1 MPEKYPRPHLNFSRR
16 LAVLI
21 SGRGSNLQSLIDASA
36 GGDLDATVAIVISSR
51 AEAQGL
57 SRARAAGIEAT
68 CLRPGDYSSRDDY
81 DRAILS
87 VLNERDVGV
96 VCLAGFMRRIG
107 APLLDAFPNRILN
120 IHPSLLPAF
129 PGLDAQRQALE
140 HGVRVS
146 GATVHLVA
154 SELDSGPIVLQAAV
168 PVLDTDT
175 VETLSARILVEE
187 HRLYPE
193 AIQIVLDGHW
203 KVEGRTFMRLPAGA
217 SALPLRAGS

>member
-1 MPEKYPRPHLNFSRR
+1 MPSEKSTRPHFSRR
-16 LAVLI
+16 LAVLV
-21 SGRGSNLQSLIDASA
+21 SGRGSNLQSIIDASA
-36 GGDLDATVAIVISSR
+36 QGHLEATVAIVISSR
-51 AEAQGL
+51 PEAQGL

-81 DRAILS
+81 DRAIVS
-87 VLNERDVGV
+87 VLNGRDVGV
-96 VCLAGFMRRIG
+96 ICLAGFMRLVG
-107 APLLDAFPNRILN
+107 APLLGAFPNRILN

-203 KVEGRTFMRLPAGA
+203 KVEGRKFIRLPAEA
-217 SALPLRAGS
+217 SAMPLRAGS

>member
-1 MPEKYPRPHLNFSRR
+1 VNRR
-16 LAVLI
+16 LAVLV
-21 SGRGSNLQSLIDASA
+21 SGRGSNLQSIIEASA
-36 GGDLDATVAIVISSR
+36 RADLDATVAVVISNR

-57 SRARAAGIEAT
+57 SRARAAGIEAM

-81 DRAILS
+81 DRAIVS
-87 VLNERDVGV
+87 VLNDRDIGII
-96 VCLAGFMRRIG
+96 CLAGFMRRLG
-107 APLLDAFPNRILN
+107 APLLEAFPNRILN

-140 HGVRVS
+140 HGVRIS

-168 PVLDTDT
+168 PVLEADT

-193 AIQIVLDGHW
+193 AIRLVL
-203 KVEGRTFMRLPAGA
+203 EGRWEVRGRRFIRSLDGA
-217 SALPLRAGS
+217 SAGRLQAGS